1 MRFRILGVIATLL
14 ALTAFVDANAQAVS
28 CPDDRKLRELEQR
41 VKDLEERAKLGRL
54 LGSRVY
60 APFEVVNEAGYRVF
74 MVEDGYTWFYNASG
88 TRAARVV
95 MGEKGGYF
103 SAFSTTDQ
111 VETTI
116 GAVGATANVFVTEQG
131 VNRINLGRN
140 DQGRYGLR
148 VYDAKLKPLA
158 GIGQASGGP
167 GDGVVTVGDA
177 QGNQRA
183 VMFVNPDG
191 GGMLQVLNKAGQSV
205 ASLYATKAGN
215 GRMELFNDAGLVM
228 VQAGVNEY
236 NVGVVRAGPAGF
248 HPGVGILGL
257 PGSFIAGKAE
267 Q

>member
-1 MRFRILGVIATLL
+1 MRAGFLGVIATLL
-14 ALTAFVDANAQAVS
+14 CFTGFGSANAQT

-60 APFEVVNEAGYRVF
+60 APFEVINEAGYQVLE
-74 MVEDGYTWFYNASG
+74 VKDGIVKFNNASG
-88 TRAARVV
+88 APAARVV
-95 MGEKGGYF
+95 MSENGGF
-103 SAFSTTDQ
+103 FQGVSATAKITA
-111 VETTI
+111 TI
-116 GAVGATANVFVTEQG
+116 GASGAKASVFVTENDQH
-131 VNRINLGRN
+131 RIDLGRN

-148 VYDAKLKPLA
+148 VYDKGGKPLA

-183 VMFVNPDG
+183 AMYVSPDGG
-191 GGMLQVLNKAGQSV
+191 GGMLQVLNAAGQPV
-205 ASLYATKAGN
+205 GALYASKSGN
-215 GRMELFNDAGLVM
+215 GRLELFNNAGLVM

>member
-1 MRFRILGVIATLL
+1 MSVRFLGVFALL
-14 ALTAFVDANAQAVS
+14 LVFAGWTDASAQT

-41 VKDLEERAKLGRL
+41 VKDLEERAARGRL

-60 APFEVVNEAGYRVF
+60 APFEVVNEAGYRTF
-74 MVEDGYTWFYNASG
+74 MVEDGYVWFYNATG
-88 TRAARVV
+88 ATAARVV
-95 MGEKGGYF
+95 MSENGGYF
-103 SAFSTTDQ
+103 MGVSTKEKQ
-111 VETTI
+111 LVATI
-116 GAVGATANVFVTEQG
+116 GAVGKLGNVFVSDKG

-148 VYDAKLKPLA
+148 IYDANLKPLA

-167 GDGVVTVGDA
+167 GDGVVTVGDT

-183 VMFVNPDG
+183 AMFVNPDG
-191 GGMLQVLNKAGQSV
+191 GGGMLQVLNASGQPV
-205 ASLYATKAGN
+205 GSLYATKAGN
-215 GRMELFNDAGLVM
+215 GRMELLNNTGVIM

-267 Q
+267 

>member
-1 MRFRILGVIATLL
+1 MRLRFLGVIATLL
-14 ALTAFVDANAQAVS
+14 ALAQFIDANAQAVS
-28 CPDDRKLRELEQR
+28 CPDDRKLRELERR
-41 VKDLEERAKLGRL
+41 VKELEERAARGRL

-60 APFEVVNEAGYRVF
+60 APFEVINEAGYRTF
-74 MVEDGYTWFYNASG
+74 MVEDGYAWFYNATG
-88 TRAARVV
+88 TATARVV
-95 MGEKGGYF
+95 MNENGGYF
-103 SAFSTTDQ
+103 MGMSATDK
-111 VETTI
+111 VTATI
-116 GAVGATANVFVTEQG
+116 GASGANANVFVSEKG

-148 VYDAKLKPLA
+148 VYDASEKPLA

-183 VMFVNPDG
+183 VMYVSPDG
-191 GGMLQVLNKAGQSV
+191 GGMLQVLNSAGQAV
-205 ASLYATKAGN
+205 GALYATKAGN
-215 GRMELFNDAGLVM
+215 GRMELFNKAGLVM

-257 PGSFIAGKAE
+257 PGSFISGKAE